1 MAYDNMKTIF
11 NRPYVWFFIYFAVI
25 FVFAVIYMML
35 PQGEWSGAKL
45 IEGFIDALYFSVVT
59 ITTLGFGDIY
69 PAAGTEARILVSVE
83 AVFGILS
90 IGFFLND
97 IAIAQS
103 KRLDDMNKCNEE
115 EKNLRIARNR
125 LLVYKNELHPVFERY
140 LRGIYELTTPL
151 ENRKFPDD
159 LFNEAF
165 AFQFKDMRDLYGTSL
180 LMTNEFGDP
189 VVAVHFRNQRI
200 LYNELKEFVTNADL
214 SYWPELEG
222 AIFLFFRLHHEFQY
236 ENVIINY
243 NKRTMGEGKTLGT
256 IAVDMISKTEGEPQY
271 MQSNIINAYVALYES
286 LKANIAIVKNI
297 VLLLDRATAL

>member
-1 MAYDNMKTIF
+1 MRMIIK
-11 NRPYVWFFIYFAVI
+11 RPYVWFFIYFAVI
-25 FVFAVIYMML
+25 FVFAIIFTLL
-35 PQGEWSGAKL
+35 PQSEWNGEKT
-45 IEGFIDALYFSVVT
+45 IDGFIDALYFSVVT

-103 KRLDDMNKCNEE
+103 KRLDDMNKRNEE
-115 EKNLRIARNR
+115 EKNRRIACNR
-125 LLVYKNELHPVFERY
+125 LLVYKQELHPVFERY

-151 ENRKFPDD
+151 EKRHFPDD

-165 AFQFKDMRDLYGTSL
+165 TFHFKDMRDLYQPSL
-180 LMTNEFGDP
+180 MMTNEFGEP
-189 VVAVHFRNQRI
+189 VVAVHFKNQGI
-200 LYNELKEFVTNADL
+200 LYNELKEFVNNADL
-214 SYWPELEG
+214 SYWTELEK
-222 AIFLFFRLHHEFQY
+222 AIFQFFRMHHEFQY

-243 NKRTMGEGKTLGT
+243 NKRSIGVDKTLGT

-271 MQSNIINAYVALYES
+271 MHGNIINAYVALYES
-286 LKANIAIVKNI
+286 LKANITIVKNI
-297 VLLLDRATAL
+297 ILLLDRATAS

>member
-1 MAYDNMKTIF
+1 MKMIIK
-11 NRPYVWFFIYFAVI
+11 RPYVWFFIYFVVI
-25 FVFAVIYMML
+25 FTFAIIFLML
-35 PQGEWSGAKL
+35 PQSEWRGENT

-59 ITTLGFGDIY
+59 ISTLGFGDIY

-97 IAIAQS
+97 IAIVQS
-103 KRLDDMNKCNEE
+103 KRLDDMNKRNEE
-115 EKNLRIARNR
+115 EKNLRIASNR

-151 ENRKFPDD
+151 EKRHFPDD

-165 AFQFKDMRDLYGTSL
+165 TFQFKDMRDLYQPSL
-180 LMTNEFGDP
+180 MMTNEFGEP
-189 VVAVHFRNQRI
+189 VVAVHFKNQGI
-200 LYNELKEFVTNADL
+200 LYNELKEFVNNADL
-214 SYWPELEG
+214 SYWTELEK
-222 AIFLFFRLHHEFQY
+222 AIFQFFRMHHEFQY

-243 NKRTMGEGKTLGT
+243 NKRSIGDDKTLGT

-271 MQSNIINAYVALYES
+271 MHGNIINAYVALYES
-286 LKANIAIVKNI
+286 LKGTVSIVKNI
-297 VLLLDRATAL
+297 VLLLDRATAS

>member
-1 MAYDNMKTIF
+1 MRMIIK
-11 NRPYVWFFIYFAVI
+11 RPYVWFFFYFAVI
-25 FVFAVIYMML
+25 FVFAVVYMLL
-35 PQGEWSGAKL
+35 PQSEWSGEET
-45 IEGFIDALYFSVVT
+45 IEGFIDAIYFSVVT
-59 ITTLGFGDIY
+59 ITTLGFGDIC
-69 PAAGTEARILVSVE
+69 PDAGTVARILVSVE

-103 KRLDDMNKCNEE
+103 KRLDDMNKRNEE
-115 EKNLRIARNR
+115 EKNIRIASNR

-151 ENRKFPDD
+151 EKRQFPAV

-165 AFQFKDMRDLYGTSL
+165 TFQFKDMKDLYGPSL
-180 LMTNEFGDP
+180 MMTNEFGEP
-189 VVAVHFRNQRI
+189 VVAVHFRNQSI

-214 SYWPELEG
+214 SYWPELEK
-222 AIFLFFRLHHEFQY
+222 AIFRFFRLHHEFQY

-243 NKRTMGEGKTLGT
+243 NKRSIGDGKTLGT

-271 MQSNIINAYVALYES
+271 IHGNIINAYVALYES
-286 LKANIAIVKNI
+286 LKANVTIVKNI
-297 VLLLDRATAL
+297 VLLLDRATTS